1 MNRSE
6 LVAALREGVWA
17 TDGLGAKLMLLY
29 PTNPVMQAAADEIE
43 KMEAELR
50 EVLENHAIVS
60 DKYLLLKHY
69 LRGESWD
76 GYWD

>member
-17 TDGLGAKLMLLY
+17 TDGLGAKPMLLY
-29 PTNPVMQAAADEIE
+29 PTNPIMQAAADEIE

-50 EVLENHAIVS
+50 EVLKNHAIVS
-60 DKYLLLKHY
+60 DKYLSLKHY
-69 LRGESWD
+69 LRSESWD

>member
-29 PTNPVMQAAADEIE
+29 PTNPIMQAAADEIE

-50 EVLENHAIVS
+50 EVLVNHAIVS
-60 DKYLLLKHY
+60 DKYLLLKDY